1 MCVLTRTD
9 MPRLHVMDQGTPEHI
24 QLHGNNLLQ
33 ATITGTQ
40 YKAYLVANL
49 ALKDAPQAAAD
60 HYRIPLEIVLSAMA
74 FYDDAFI
81 NEADVA
87 KSTRQNRLSHM
98 RKLLDLLAVEDSGYR
113 QHHEAVKSFL
123 KVTVSE
129 DDKARTGRQKRALTN
144 NELSRFLD
152 VWRYDTSNTGL
163 RNNAMMRL
171 LVYTGL
177 RRSELVALT
186 WRDIDMSEMIITV
199 RHGKGDKERTVAIV
213 DHSPV
218 TKMALLT
225 LAEAQGA
232 VYRYIFPRMTAG
244 RNALFAQDKPVFD
257 QKVALIV
264 NNTARKAGI
273 GHLAPHDL
281 RRTHITIALNGGAT
295 VADMQA
301 QAGHVNAAMTLL
313 YAQGHDAQERR
324 RRISFP
330 VV

>member
-1 MCVLTRTD
+1 MNCRDSSMCGVTT
-9 MPRLHVMDQGTPEHI
+9 PRI
-24 QLHGNNLLQ
+24 
-33 ATITGTQ
+33 A
-40 YKAYLVANL
+40 
-49 ALKDAPQAAAD
+49 
-60 HYRIPLEIVLSAMA
+60 
-74 FYDDAFI
+74 
-81 NEADVA
+81 
-87 KSTRQNRLSHM
+87 
-98 RKLLDLLAVEDSGYR
+98 
-113 QHHEAVKSFL
+113 
-123 KVTVSE
+123 
-129 DDKARTGRQKRALTN
+129 
-144 NELSRFLD
+144 
-152 VWRYDTSNTGL
+152 GL

-177 RRSELVALT
+177 HRSELVALT
-186 WRDIDMSEMIITV
+186 WHDIDMSEMTITV

-225 LAEAQGA
+225 LEEAQGGA
-232 VYRYIFPRMTAG
+232 YRHVFPRMTAG
-244 RNALFAQDKPVFD
+244 CNALFAKDKPVFD

-273 GHLAPHDL
+273 GHMAPHDL

-301 QAGHVNAAMTLL
+301 QAGHVNAATLL

-324 RRISFP
+324 RRINFP